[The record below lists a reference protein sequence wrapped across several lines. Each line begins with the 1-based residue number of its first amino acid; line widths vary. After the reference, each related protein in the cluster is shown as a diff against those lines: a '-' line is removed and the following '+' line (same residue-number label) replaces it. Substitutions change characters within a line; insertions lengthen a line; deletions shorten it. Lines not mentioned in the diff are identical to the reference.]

1 MGMFDTFYVARSL
14 IEKAIE
20 NTDIVLEYSDGYCSF
35 QTKDLDNCL
44 LSFYLREDSSFVVE
58 KQEYEYTKYD
68 VPFDISKK
76 TYWSNTSLQVTPVG
90 EPQMITDNRS
100 CYINFYEMYYTE
112 TERVFVTFTAH
123 VKDGRLFEDIKL
135 KEVDRTNLE
144 EEAIR
149 TKKQGEQ
156 WQQIKS
162 SWQWRLATF
171 IYDARYR
178 IRRFFYPISRQ
189 LDNLDSY
196 LRKQAKA
203 DYPL

>member
-1 MGMFDTFYVARSL
+1 MFDTFYVAQSL

-20 NTDIVLEYSDGYCSF
+20 GTDVVLEPSDGYCSF

-44 LSFYLREDSSFVVE
+44 LSFYIREDNSFVVE
-58 KQEYEYTKYD
+58 KQEYEYTKSNI
-68 VPFDISKK
+68 PFDISEK

-100 CYINFYEMYYTE
+100 CYIDFYDFYYTE
-112 TERVFVTFTAH
+112 QERVFVTFTAH
-123 VKDGRLFEDIKL
+123 VKDGRLIEAIKL
-135 KEVDRTNLE
+135 KEVDKTNLE

-149 TKKQGEQ
+149 TKKQKTE
-156 WQQIKS
+156 WDKITS
-162 SWQWRLATF
+162 SWQWRLATHL
-171 IYDARYR
+171 YDVRSK
-178 IRRFFYPISRQ
+178 IRKLFYPITRQ

-196 LRKQAKA
+196 LRKQAKS